1 MRSVLLLFTALAL
14 PCHAEGLNLDLWTR
28 EDTYRQIPIA
38 ILQVVDWG
46 QTRYVARRPEL
57 HEINPLIG
65 KHPSIGRVNN
75 YFAISIPANIAFSAL
90 VPSKYR
96 SLWQTGR
103 LMIQVSV
110 VSYNRGVSVGTDF

>member
-1 MRSVLLLFTALAL
+1 MRYAPLLLAVLSI
-14 PCHAEGLNLDLWTR
+14 PCHATDDWTR
-28 EDTYRQIPIA
+28 EDTYRQSAIIA
-38 ILQVVDWG
+38 LQIVDWG
-46 QTRYVARRPEL
+46 QTRYVAKHPEF

-75 YFAISIPANIAFSAL
+75 YFAISIPVNIAFSAL

-103 LMIQVSV
+103 MMVQVSV
-110 VSYNRGVSVGTDF
+110 VSYNRGVSIGTDF